1 MLVKEKCYRFWMK
14 KNLIYLIVFFIFLAS
29 KIYASPKEK
38 IINNFVKINNLS
50 FDFKQTIQKNHE
62 EYGKIKIKEETGNC
76 IIEYPKL
83 IYCLYDGK
91 RRKVMVSNGK
101 SLVIKNNNNNNS
113 YIYSLKS
120 TPLNYLLDKN
130 YLLNQLQKIEPSLIK
145 NNFVNFKLIKESNE
159 INIYFDKNN
168 FNLAGWKTT
177 DIYQNEVLFEV
188 KNIKKNQE
196 IDKKKFI
203 LPELN

>member
-1 MLVKEKCYRFWMK
+1 MK
-14 KNLIYLIVFFIFLAS
+14 KNLIYLIIFFIFLVS
-29 KIYASPKEK
+29 KAYASYKEE
-38 IINNFVKINNLS
+38 IINNFIKTNNLS
-50 FDFKQTIQKNHE
+50 FDFKQTIKKNHE
-62 EYGKIKIKEETGNC
+62 DFEDIEIKKETGNC

-91 RRKVMVSNGK
+91 KRKVMVSNGK
-101 SLVIKNNNNNNS
+101 SLVIKINSSNNS
-113 YIYSLKS
+113 YIYPLKS

-130 YLLNQLQKIEPSLIK
+130 YLLNQLKKIEPNLIK
-145 NNFVNFKLIKESNE
+145 NNFINFKLINESNR
-159 INIYFDKNN
+159 INIYFNKNN
-168 FNLAGWKTT
+168 LNLAGWKTT